1 MKELHLVSFV
11 FLILIF
17 SGTSLAFSENMS
29 INIDNSFY
37 KKSDIISVWGLA
49 PGVSQNLVFITIK
62 DPSGEI
68 VWTEKILVDEE
79 GNFSTL
85 VIAGMNGWLTS
96 VTYQILLESGEVI
109 DIATFFYDSGSQV
122 NPPSVVEEFYI
133 SQEDLIITFTI
144 CIIVVVGIFVYLAR
158 NIILRKKTKYDQL
171 DLDSKKNRDYE
182 KYHSEW
188 TEEEIFGSRKET
200 TINQKTFNEMLK
212 NKTLPNY
219 YDVLGVEQSASPE
232 QIKEQFRL
240 LAKEWHPDR
249 RKDSSEEKM
258 AEINQAYEVLSNQKL
273 REEYDKYY
281 KLL

>member
-1 MKELHLVSFV
+1 MKEIHLVSFV

-49 PGVSQNLVFITIK
+49 PDVSQNLVFITIK
-62 DPSGEI
+62 NPSGEI

-96 VTYQILLESGEVI
+96 GTYEILLESGEVI

-188 TEEEIFGSRKET
+188 TEEEIFGSRKES

-258 AEINQAYEVLSNQKL
+258 SEINQAYEVLSNQKL

>member
-1 MKELHLVSFV
+1 MKEIHLVSFV

-96 VTYQILLESGEVI
+96 GTYEILLDSGEVI

-122 NPPSVVEEFYI
+122 NPPSVVEGFYI
-133 SQEDLIITFTI
+133 SQEDLIITFAI

-188 TEEEIFGSRKET
+188 TEEEIFGSRKES

>member
-1 MKELHLVSFV
+1 MKEIHLVSFV

-96 VTYQILLESGEVI
+96 GTYEILLESGEVI

-133 SQEDLIITFTI
+133 SQEDLIITFAI

-188 TEEEIFGSRKET
+188 TEEEIFGSRKES

-273 REEYDKYY
+273 REEDDKYY

>member
-1 MKELHLVSFV
+1 LKEIHLVSFV

-49 PGVSQNLVFITIK
+49 PDVSQNLVFITIK

-96 VTYQILLESGEVI
+96 GTYEILLESGEVI

-122 NPPSVVEEFYI
+122 NPPSVVEGFYI
-133 SQEDLIITFTI
+133 SQEDLIITFAI

-188 TEEEIFGSRKET
+188 TEEEIFGSRKES

-249 RKDSSEEKM
+249 RNDSSEEKM
-258 AEINQAYEVLSNQKL
+258 TEINQAYEVLSNQKL

>member
-1 MKELHLVSFV
+1 MKEIHLVSFV

-17 SGTSLAFSENMS
+17 SGISLAFSENMS

-49 PGVSQNLVFITIK
+49 PDVSQNLVFITIK

-96 VTYQILLESGEVI
+96 GTYEILLESGEVI

-133 SQEDLIITFTI
+133 SQEDLIITFAI

-188 TEEEIFGSRKET
+188 TEEEIFGSRKGS

-249 RKDSSEEKM
+249 RNDSSEEKM
-258 AEINQAYEVLSNQKL
+258 TEINQAYEVLSNQKL

>member
-1 MKELHLVSFV
+1 MKEIHLVSFV

-96 VTYQILLESGEVI
+96 GTYEILLESGEVI

-122 NPPSVVEEFYI
+122 NPPSVVEGFYI
-133 SQEDLIITFTI
+133 SQEDLIITFAI

-188 TEEEIFGSRKET
+188 TEEEIFGSRKES

>member
-1 MKELHLVSFV
+1 MKEFHLVGFI
-11 FLILIF
+11 FFILIF
-17 SGTSLAFSENMS
+17 SGVSLAFSEEMR
-29 INIDNSFY
+29 INIDSSFY
-37 KKSDIISVWGLA
+37 KKSDIISIWGLA
-49 PGVSQNLVFITIK
+49 PNVAQDLAFVTIK
-62 DPSGEI
+62 NSEGEI
-68 VWTEKILVDEE
+68 VWTERISVDDE

-96 VTYQILLESGEVI
+96 GTYEILLESGEII
-109 DIATFFYDSGSQV
+109 DTKTFFYDSGSQV
-122 NPPSVVEEFYI
+122 NPPSVVEEIYI
-133 SQEDLIITFTI
+133 TQEDLITTFTI
-144 CIIVVVGIFVYLAR
+144 CIIVVAGIFVYLAR
-158 NIILRKKTKYDQL
+158 NIILRKKTKYDEL

-188 TEEEIFGSRKET
+188 TDEEIFGSRKKNT
-200 TINQKTFNEMLK
+200 MNQKTFNKMLK

-219 YDVLGVEQSASPE
+219 YDVLGIEQSASAE
-232 QIKEQFRL
+232 QVKEKFRL

-258 AEINQAYEVLSNQKL
+258 TEINQAYEVLSNKKL